1 MALQITEKNGTFY
14 LNGAMNAIT
23 SKFFIIHITYLLLD
37 SSINKNVYLNMRNVT
52 KIDKNGALALETLN
66 SISTMNN
73 KNLIVVGG
81 NGEKI
86 YDCIKVQ
93 NAA

>member
-1 MALQITEKNGTFY
+1 MALQITEKKGTFY
-14 LNGAMNAIT
+14 LNGAINATT

-37 SSINKNVYLNMRNVT
+37 SRLNKHIYLNMQNVT
-52 KIDKNGALALETLN
+52 EIDRNGALALETLN

-73 KNLIVVGG
+73 KNLIVLGG

-86 YDCIKVQ
+86 YDCLNVQ